1 MARMPATR
9 CLQPVALDLVGMDG
23 DEGRID
29 GQQAELASQGAGMEQ
44 GALTQTQH
52 GNVDRGAGF
61 VQPHVLE
68 VVHEEHVV
76 AFALGPNRPADDLA
90 RKAKLGEC
98 M

>member
-1 MARMPATR
+1 
-9 CLQPVALDLVGMDG
+9 
-23 DEGRID
+23 
-29 GQQAELASQGAGMEQ
+29 MEQ

-76 AFALGPNRPADDLA
+76 AFALGPKSPR
-90 RKAKLGEC
+90 G
-98 M
+98 